1 MTGARTVT
9 RYLSRVFLARFL
21 ACLGGFV
28 GLVVLLDLLDNATE
42 VIERAGGPSGLLIYA
57 GLRLPLVALQLVPIA
72 TLVAALITL
81 TRLGQTLE
89 IVACKAAGMSF
100 YRVLVS
106 LMPVALAIGLGLY
119 VLGDAVAPPADR
131 ALRLWMER
139 TALPDDDPSDRIWLR
154 RPGMVLAFDSVAPDG
169 ALLNGVTIVERDAE
183 GRLLVRTT
191 ARTAEYGAG
200 GWTLREVA
208 REAAD
213 GRADTLPQAPW
224 ATPLRPADLAGLAEP
239 QQSYALSELSGLIA
253 DKRVGTR
260 TRNFYLAQWHKKLA
274 APAAC
279 ALMVLIAAPVAQG
292 VRGRAGSFGRF
303 GMGLVVAFAYFV
315 TDGLTQVLSEAGVLS
330 PALGAWAPTLL
341 FASVAGAFL
350 VFSEG

>member
-1 MTGARTVT
+1 VTGARTVT
-9 RYLSRVFLARFL
+9 RYVSRLFIARFL

-42 VIERAGGPSGLLIYA
+42 MIERGGLSGLGVYA

-81 TRLGQTLE
+81 TRLGHTLE
-89 IVACKAAGMSF
+89 IVACKAAGLSF
-100 YRVLVS
+100 YRVLLA
-106 LMPVALAIGLGLY
+106 LMPVAFVIGLGLFM
-119 VLGDAVAPPADR
+119 LGDVVAPPADR
-131 ALRLWMER
+131 ALRLWLER
-139 TALPDDDPSDRIWLR
+139 TALPDQDPSDRVWLR

-169 ALLNGVTIVERDAE
+169 ALLNGVTIVERDPE
-183 GRLLVRTT
+183 GRLVARTT
-191 ARTAEYGAG
+191 AQAAEHGAS
-200 GWTLREVA
+200 GWTLRDAVRESADGQVA
-208 REAAD
+208 R
-213 GRADTLPQAPW
+213 L
-224 ATPLRPADLAGLAEP
+224 ATQSWTTNLKPDDLAGLAEP
-239 QQSYALSELSGLIA
+239 QQSYALGELGGLIA

-292 VRGRAGSFGRF
+292 VRGRAGSFSRF
-303 GMGLVVAFAYFV
+303 GLGLIVAFAYFV
-315 TDGLTQVLSEAGVLS
+315 TDGLTQVMSEAGVLA

-341 FASVAGAFL
+341 FATVAAAFL